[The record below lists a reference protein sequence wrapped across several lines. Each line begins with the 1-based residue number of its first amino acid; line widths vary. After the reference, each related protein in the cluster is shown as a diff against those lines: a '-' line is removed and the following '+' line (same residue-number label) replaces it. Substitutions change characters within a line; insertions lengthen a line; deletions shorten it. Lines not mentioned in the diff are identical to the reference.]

1 MNLVTL
7 VGNLGNDPDL
17 QYTNAG
23 TPVCNFTMATSKR
36 WKDDAGENREKTSWH
51 RISVFGKTAEN
62 CKRYIEKGSKVA
74 VIGEIDYQEYEKD
87 GERKFSTK
95 IIAKSVE
102 FLNSKKDSDNGNSGY
117 NPPPKKENNS
127 GGNYPDDD
135 IPF

>member
-23 TPVCNFTMATSKR
+23 TPVCNFTIATSKR
-36 WKDDAGENREKTSWH
+36 WKDDSGENREKTAWH

-62 CKRYIEKGSKVA
+62 CDQYIKKGSKVA

-102 FLNSKKDSDNGNSGY
+102 FLSSKKDSDGG